1 MTTTQY
7 ETALARIVKYLKGR
21 GVTVNLNSN
30 AFGYYEEEQLI
41 TTPTKAQGTIGMIV
55 GLLHEAGHDKQQQST
70 FLPLRKSKKRD
81 KAIVTEQEYTAW
93 VEGWSIASQLKI
105 AHEELYI
112 TYRKSWLLYWTQYI
126 ERLYKVDD
134 AGQLNHI
141 IDSYLAD

>member
-1 MTTTQY
+1 MTNTQY

-30 AFGYYEEEQLI
+30 SFGYYEEEQLI

-55 GLLHEAGHDKQQQST
+55 GLLHEAGHTVQLQST

-93 VEGWSIASQLKI
+93 VEGWTIAMKLKI
-105 AHEELYI
+105 AHEELYT
-112 TYRKSWLLYWTQYI
+112 TYRKSWLLYWSQYI

-134 AGQLNHI
+134 ACMLNHI
-141 IDSYLAD
+141 IDSYCME